1 MNGNRQPTWS
11 RSLLLLWPF
20 VALLSTTYAGNAPK
34 GQGDDDNPEALF
46 RKASHEWHTSKH
58 REYQTW
64 IDLSV
69 KILERFENIEPTSA
83 KIGSSIESPRLALI
97 GALEESILAI
107 EKTTLHEGENR
118 QRDVGLGYL
127 YSSYGISLSDLSPH
141 ECRLLALDPHTLLIG
156 ADTVQADPSK
166 PPSTHLC
173 TDNAENS
180 LRNAVTLD
188 ATNQIAQKRL
198 EGILGNSGCGANAVH
213 SRKPKEFVAELFDS
227 FADTFDEKLLN
238 RLKYKVPKLV
248 GDLVQSLRP
257 SYSNALDA
265 GCGTGLAGRFLR
277 QQVSNTM
284 LGVDA
289 SQKMLDIAAKCTMFS
304 GCGLET
310 IDPDNKGPV
319 ALPAGSDNKNSALYN
334 GLLLM
339 DLESMT
345 VANTLQQVA
354 PETRV
359 AGFDLIVAA
368 DVLVYFG
375 SLENLLKTFAEVSI
389 PGASL
394 IFSCERATEEEAPLG
409 WRLLPSGRFAHT
421 KLHVEDVAKIAGY
434 TLKVYKEI
442 VPRMEKGVEVQGHLF
457 AYELNWKSS
466 VQSEL

>member
-1 MNGNRQPTWS
+1 MNGNLQPILS
-11 RSLLLLWPF
+11 RSLFLLWLF
-20 VALLSTTYAGNAPK
+20 VALLSSTAASDAQI
-34 GQGDDDNPEALF
+34 GQGDDDNPEVLF
-46 RKASHEWHTSKH
+46 RKSSHAWHTSKH
-58 REYQTW
+58 QEYQPW

-107 EKTTLHEGENR
+107 EKVTLHEGENR
-118 QRDVGLGYL
+118 QRDVGLGHL
-127 YSSYGISLSDLSPH
+127 YSSYGFSLSELSPH

-198 EGILGNSGCGANAVH
+198 EGILGDNGSDANAVH
-213 SRKPKEFVAELFDS
+213 TRKPKEFVAELFDS
-227 FADTFDEKLLN
+227 FAVTFDEKLLKG
-238 RLKYKVPKLV
+238 LQYKVPKLM
-248 GDLVQSLRP
+248 GDVVQSLRP
-257 SYSNALDA
+257 SYSNGLDA

-277 QQVSNTM
+277 QLVSNTM

-289 SQKMLDIAAKCTMFS
+289 SQKMLDIAAKCTMDL
-304 GCGLET
+304 GCGLEAL
-310 IDPDNKGPV
+310 DPGNMR
-319 ALPAGSDNKNSALYN
+319 PAAVPEGSDKDAALYD

-345 VANTLQQVA
+345 VANTLHQVA

-389 PGASL
+389 LGASL
-394 IFSCERATEEEAPLG
+394 VFSCERTTEEEAPLG

-421 KLHVEDVAKIAGY
+421 KLHVEDVAKKAGY
-434 TLKVYKEI
+434 ALKVYKEI
-442 VPRMEKGVEVQGHLF
+442 VPRMEKGAEVQGHLF
-457 AYELNWKSS
+457 AYELNMKGST
-466 VQSEL
+466 QSEL